1 MRLRRFLENA
11 SVDVEE
17 MVASA
22 SSRTAEAV
30 AGRHVLAI
38 QDTTSLR
45 SDPSGGGGLSL
56 HAMIAVDA
64 EDGAL
69 LGLVEARH
77 LSREGGRRGQRKTTA
92 YEDKESYRWQQG
104 AEAAARICDGAR
116 RVTVIADR
124 ESDIYEAFAL
134 APAGVEMLVRAAQ
147 DRALSEGGLSFA
159 ALDALPEAGRQDLE
173 LSARAGHKARTARMA
188 VRWTQVELA
197 RPGSRRAGQG
207 LPKSVRVTMVD
218 VREVDAPDAAAVL
231 HWRLITTHAVASAQ
245 DAFAV
250 ADLYRRRW
258 AIEQLFRA
266 LKTEGFQIEA
276 LRQAQDLPRQKLV
289 TLLLIAAVIV
299 QQLVHARDLVP
310 GQAPRPIT
318 DVFPPG
324 DVAFVEACCDSVEG
338 KTERQKNP
346 SPKGSLAYASWVC
359 ARLGGWTGY
368 YGKPGPITM
377 LRGWQTL
384 QDAKRG
390 WTLANINPASG
401 NV

>member
-11 SVDVEE
+11 SVDIEQ

-22 SSRTAEAV
+22 SSRTANAV

-38 QDTTSLR
+38 QDTTSIR
-45 SDPSGGGGLSL
+45 SDPLGGGGLSL

-69 LGLVEARH
+69 LGLIEARY
-77 LSREGGRRGQRKTTA
+77 LSREGGRRGRRKQTA

-124 ESDIYEAFAL
+124 ESDIYEAFAH

-159 ALDALPEAGRQDLE
+159 ALDGLPEVGRQELALP
-173 LSARAGHKARTARMA
+173 ARAGHKARTALMA
-188 VRWTQVELA
+188 VRWAEVDLA
-197 RPGSRRAGQG
+197 RPGNRRASQG
-207 LPKSVRVTMVD
+207 LPPSVRVTMVD
-218 VREVDAPDAAAVL
+218 VREVNAPDPATAL
-231 HWRLITTHAVASAQ
+231 HWRLITTHAVANAE

-276 LRQAQDLPRQKLV
+276 LRQAQDLPREKLV

-299 QQLVHARDLVP
+299 QQLVHARDPVP
-310 GQAPRPIT
+310 GQVPRPIT
-318 DVFPPG
+318 DVIPPQ
-324 DVAFVEACCDSVEG
+324 DIALVEACCASVEG
-338 KTERQKNP
+338 KTQRQKNP
-346 SPKGSLAYASWVC
+346 NPRGSLAYASWVC

-377 LRGWQTL
+377 LRGWQAL
-384 QDAKRG
+384 QDAKLG
-390 WTLANINPASG
+390 WTLANIQAAVG
-401 NV
+401 DV